1 MPTRT
6 GAPLPPL
13 MPRNAEI
20 GQEAGAAEATKVS
33 DMSQTLP
40 SGAASQRSEQSIA
53 ASEPMD
59 LSAKES
65 TATGANASEIVVI
78 VNGQAKVLKGKSS
91 YLLVDVLDVVA
102 FSLADARGRQPIVK
116 VNGTSTTFMQAIKD
130 SDVIELGWK
139 S

>member
-1 MPTRT
+1 MPMRT

-13 MPRNAEI
+13 MPRNT
-20 GQEAGAAEATKVS
+20 EAGQAAEETIATNASEVS
-33 DMSQTLP
+33 LVSTGGGVLP
-40 SGAASQRSEQSIA
+40 EHKPNTA
-53 ASEPMD
+53 ASE
-59 LSAKES
+59 SSGSEESVAKM
-65 TATGANASEIVVI
+65 TGSGASEIVVI

-102 FSLADARGRQPIVK
+102 FNLADAKGRQPIVK
-116 VNGTSTTFMQAIKD
+116 VNGVSTTFMQAIKD